1 MNHYMGNTYNGPK
14 HNVFALMTI
23 LAVAK
28 ALWMVFTGTLCL
40 MMPLD
45 RLGLMTARRYRLAL
59 LAESIEQ
66 GPGCGGQRTQVSQR
80 NRTEA
85 LTADWLTAGQW
96 PKE

>member
-45 RLGLMTARRYRLAL
+45 RLGLVTARGYRLAL
-59 LAESIEQ
+59 LAEYRTRTRMWRSEDTDFSTQQDRSIN
-66 GPGCGGQRTQVSQR
+66 S
-80 NRTEA
+80 
-85 LTADWLTAGQW
+85 
-96 PKE
+96 